1 MMGYREMIDAE
12 RAAYERA
19 PLSELRKVRLALSI
33 GVWGNTTQENAR
45 LEAVEGMIHE
55 RLSRR
60 IKEKAA

>member
-1 MMGYREMIDAE
+1 MTYREMIDAE

-45 LEAVEGMIHE
+45 LEAVEGLIHAK
-55 RLSRR
+55 LSRR
-60 IKEKAA
+60 MKEAA

>member
-1 MMGYREMIDAE
+1 MTYREMIDAE

-45 LEAVEGMIHE
+45 LEAVEGLIHAK
-55 RLSRR
+55 LSRR
-60 IKEKAA
+60 MKEKVA